1 MTASASTSA
10 NILMGGNFDFGSR
23 WVSVRCVC
31 RSWQNFLGSD
41 RPAGRIR
48 GVDVA
53 VQSSP
58 GDGPRSFA
66 AVAAHFAKVV
76 DFCGFQ
82 SIVKQAVAWPAS
94 HGLGRGAEMLGFM
107 VPSRIIVRYA
117 TQARIDRDRGCPAS
131 IGTAHTG
138 EGAFPFPWRAASQCP
153 SRSRRTKIGNNAQ
166 ASVSTLASH
175 WTFRSKAEPSRH
187 EMGSGVRVGKY
198 SQKSK
203 EKSGFSG
210 ARGAYAKGKM
220 GKVAGHVPSDV
231 AVAPM
236 LGGPVNR
243 VN

>member
-10 NILMGGNFDFGSR
+10 NILMGGNIDFGSR
-23 WVSVRCVC
+23 WVFVRCVC

-66 AVAAHFAKVV
+66 AVAAHFAKVA

-94 HGLGRGAEMLGFM
+94 HGLGRGAQMLAFM

-117 TQARIDRDRGCPAS
+117 TQARIDRDGGCPAS
-131 IGTAHTG
+131 IGSAHTG

-153 SRSRRTKIGNNAQ
+153 SRSRRAKIGNNAQ
-166 ASVSTLASH
+166 RPVSSLASH
-175 WTFRSKAEPSRH
+175 WTFRSKAELYRRK
-187 EMGSGVRVGKY
+187 MGSGVRVGKY
-198 SQKSK
+198 PQISK
-203 EKSGFSG
+203 EKGGFSG
-210 ARGAYAKGKM
+210 AMGAYADRVR

-231 AVAPM
+231 AVVPT